1 MERQAHT
8 QAAGQPDAPLFSR
21 GMSAVLIAQFLSAF
35 ADNAIL
41 VGAIKLVITLSQ
53 QKGIDA
59 LLQGS
64 FVLPYIVL
72 APFVGL
78 LADALPKGRVMW
90 LANAVK
96 LASGSAMLLIALQ
109 GSEGAVLWVIL
120 AYVLTGIGAAVYSP
134 AKYGILT
141 QLCAPRQLVQANGLV
156 EGSTIVAIL
165 LGFVCGGWLADVSLV
180 LLLAVITACYGLA
193 VGLSLLIPRLPI
205 VHPHQR
211 VSIWAM
217 IVDFSKAVTTLLGD
231 RQARTSL
238 LGTSMFWGSG
248 STLRL
253 VLFAWVPFALG
264 LTETSSAT
272 NLGGVVSV
280 GIIVGAG
287 LAAWTI
293 KLEQAPRA
301 LWAGLFIGLPLL
313 FMGWASELWHAGA
326 MLMGL
331 GTAAGFFVVPLNA
344 LLQTRG
350 QLSVGAGHAIAVQN
364 FCENLLIAAFV
375 ALHYLASQWFNPA
388 QEVFAFGLLLV
399 GLMSLLLIS
408 YQLRQRPQTLTEEE
422 SA

>member
-8 QAAGQPDAPLFSR
+8 LATGQPDAPLFSR

-53 QKGIDA
+53 QKGMDA

-109 GSEGAVLWVIL
+109 GSQGTVLWVIL

-141 QLCAPRQLVQANGLV
+141 QLCAPRQLVQANGLM

-180 LLLAVITACYGLA
+180 LLLTVITACYGLA

-211 VSIWAM
+211 VSIWVM
-217 IVDFSKAVTTLLGD
+217 IGDFTGAVTTLLRD

-287 LAAWTI
+287 LAACCI
-293 KLEQAPRA
+293 KLEQATRA
-301 LWAGLFIGLPLL
+301 LWAGLCIGLPLL

-331 GTAAGFFVVPLNA
+331 GAAAGFFVVPLNA

-350 QLSVGAGHAIAVQN
+350 QVSVGAGHAIAVQN

-375 ALHYLASQWFNPA
+375 GLHYLASQWFNPA

-399 GLMSLLLIS
+399 GLMGLLLLS
-408 YQLRQRPQTLTEEE
+408 YHLGKRPPPLVAEE
-422 SA
+422 AV

>member
-53 QKGIDA
+53 QKGMDA

-109 GSEGAVLWVIL
+109 GSQGTVLWVIL

-141 QLCAPRQLVQANGLV
+141 QLCAPRQLVQAKGLM

-165 LGFVCGGWLADVSLV
+165 LGFVCGGLVADVSLIA
-180 LLLAVITACYGLA
+180 LLALITVCYALA

-205 VHPHQR
+205 AHPFAESSLPEMVR
-211 VSIWAM
+211 
-217 IVDFSKAVTTLLGD
+217 DFGGAVKTLMGD
-231 RQARTSL
+231 RKARTSL
-238 LGTSMFWGSG
+238 LGTSLFWGSG

-264 LTETSSAT
+264 LTDTSAAT

-280 GIIVGAG
+280 GIILGAA
-287 LAAWTI
+287 LAGALI
-293 KLEQAPRA
+293 RIEQAPRA
-301 LWAGLFIGLPLL
+301 LWAGLFIGAPLL
-313 FMGWASELWHAGA
+313 FMGLTSQLWQAGA
-326 MLMGL
+326 LLIGL

-344 LLQTRG
+344 LLQERG
-350 QLSVGAGHAIAVQN
+350 QHSVGAGHAIAVQN

-375 ALHYLASQWFNPA
+375 TIHYLASQFLNPA
-388 QEVFAFGLLLV
+388 QEVLAFGLLLM
-399 GLMSLLLIS
+399 GIMSLLFIS
-408 YQLRQRPQTLTEEE
+408 YRLSGRRNTVAEP
-422 SA
+422 A